1 MAIWKARITAKTN
14 LDMNGRQDV
23 AFIIIRP
30 NGQVVVI
37 DGQPITLRAG
47 GNPTN
52 IRGNVTQEA
61 SRFIGELIEE
71 VRLKIGDEIDF
82 EV

>member
-37 DGQPITLRAG
+37 DGQQIMLRASG
-47 GNPTN
+47 SPTT

-61 SRFIGELIEE
+61 TRFINELIEE
-71 VRLKIGDEIDF
+71 LRLKIGDEIDF
-82 EV
+82 EI